1 MTYQAGDKPSETS
14 DPLGRWADHM
24 QYPLRDFFD
33 RLNAHLPRAVA
44 EALTARLGVHY
55 LEQLLTELDLPED
68 RQV

>member
-1 MTYQAGDKPSETS
+1 
-14 DPLGRWADHM
+14 M

-55 LEQLLTELDLPED
+55 LEQLLAELDG
-68 RQV
+68 